1 MICLLAALLSSPL
14 ATLLLAETRL
24 WYAAPLIVSV
34 SLVFSGTRHEDPK
47 DILTHALRF
56 GGWVL
61 VFMAVVTAVL
71 QFMAWLQ

>member
-1 MICLLAALLSSPL
+1 MSLLL
-14 ATLLLAETRL
+14 ATLLSCPLLAETRL

-34 SLVFSGTRHEDPK
+34 SLVFSATRHELPEE
-47 DILTHALRF
+47 ILPAALRF

-61 VFMAVVTAVL
+61 VFMTVVTVAM

>member
-1 MICLLAALLSSPL
+1 MLLLLASLLSQP
-14 ATLLLAETRL
+14 LLAETRL

-34 SLVFSGTRHEDPK
+34 SLVFSATRHERPDE
-47 DILTHALRF
+47 ILTHALRF

-61 VFMAVVTAVL
+61 VFMAVVTFVM